1 MGKHLVFVG
10 GGHAHLTALLKCRD
24 YIDRG
29 HRVTL
34 VSPDAYHYY
43 SGMGPGMLA
52 GIYRPQDIRFN
63 IKKMAEDRGAV
74 FIMDKATRIDPR
86 QRSIRLQSGRS
97 LSYDIASFNTGSGV
111 PAESLDG
118 YGEDVFT
125 VKPIVNLLKAR
136 LRILELL
143 PTRTPGIVVIG
154 GGPAGVEIA
163 ANAWRLI
170 QDKSG
175 RAPITLVAGT
185 SLLSGLPARAGLLA
199 KRSFERRGIAV
210 LEGTRAKKIEESR
223 VLLSDG
229 RALPFDLA
237 FIASGVRPSPLFND
251 SGLPVGDDGG
261 LLVNDYL
268 QSVAYPELYG
278 GGDCVSLQG
287 QRLARVGVYAVRENE
302 ILYTNLMAAL
312 EGGAQKRFE
321 PQKTFLLIFNMGDG
335 KGLLWKNSLVYE
347 GRLAFMLK
355 EYIDTKFM
363 KTFQVSGERGE
374 K

>member
-1 MGKHLVFVG
+1 MKKHLVLVG
-10 GGHAHLTALLKCRD
+10 GGHAHLTALLHCRS

-74 FIMDKATRIDPR
+74 FLMDAAMQIHPG
-86 QRSIRLQSGRS
+86 QRTIRLQSGRS

-111 PAESLDG
+111 PAEPLDG
-118 YGEDVFT
+118 AGENVFT

-143 PTRTPGIVVIG
+143 PSRAPAVVVIG
-154 GGPAGVEIA
+154 GGPAGVEIT
-163 ANAWRLI
+163 ANIWRLI
-170 QDKSG
+170 KDGSG
-175 RAPITLVAGT
+175 RPPITLVAGT
-185 SLLSGLPARAGLLA
+185 RLLKGLPDRAGSLA
-199 KRSFERRGIAV
+199 KRSFGQRGIAV
-210 LEGTRAKKIEESR
+210 IEGARAVKIEGGS

-237 FIASGVRPSPLFND
+237 FVASGVRPSPLFKH
-251 SGLPVGDDGG
+251 SGLPVADDGG
-261 LLVNDYL
+261 LLVNEYL

-278 GGDCVSLQG
+278 GGDCISLQG
-287 QRLARVGVYAVRENE
+287 HRLARVGVYAVRQND
-302 ILYTNLMAAL
+302 ILRHNLMAAL
-312 EGGAQKRFE
+312 EGGSGRRFE
-321 PQKTFLLIFNMGDG
+321 PQKTYLLIFNMGDG
-335 KGLLWKNSLVYE
+335 TGLLLKHNFVYK
-347 GRLAFMLK
+347 GRLAFRLK
-355 EYIDTKFM
+355 DYIDTKFM
-363 KTFQVSGERGE
+363 KTFQVSGERDE